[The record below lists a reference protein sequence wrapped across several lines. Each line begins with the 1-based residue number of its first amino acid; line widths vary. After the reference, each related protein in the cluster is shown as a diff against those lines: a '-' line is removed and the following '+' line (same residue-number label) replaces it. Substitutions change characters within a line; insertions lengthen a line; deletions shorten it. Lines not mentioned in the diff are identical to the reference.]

1 MQMKKHLSYT
11 LGLFLFLVLIG
22 AMHNDAAFASST
34 AHNEFLYSE
43 RPQTQT
49 LLSSGV
55 RHGGFGSLIYGAT
68 SINGNVAMLRG
79 TRGAWILNLSPQH
92 AIHLGLAG
100 YRTQPEIAAV
110 SWPHSDVE
118 HPDIRTNY
126 GGFELEYVNQSFR
139 LLHFGTQLLIGSGTV
154 RYENRNIDLE
164 KTRDNYFVAQPGVNL
179 FLNLTSWFRISGG
192 VYYRYASNVDLDGT
206 SSTDLSG
213 LTGIMGLR
221 FGRF

>member
-1 MQMKKHLSYT
+1 MKNYTSYPFR
-11 LGLFLFLVLIG
+11 LFLFLVLIG
-22 AMHNDAAFASST
+22 AVHYDFAFAGNST
-34 AHNEFLYSE
+34 QSEYLFSE
-43 RPQTQT
+43 RPRTQT
-49 LLSSGV
+49 LFSSDV

-68 SINGNVAMLRG
+68 GINGEVALLRG

-100 YRTQPEIAAV
+100 YRTQPEITAA

-118 HPDIRTNY
+118 RPDIRTSY
-126 GGFELEYVNQSFR
+126 GGFEFEYVNQSFR
-139 LLHFGTQLLIGSGTV
+139 LVHLGTQLLIGSGTV

-164 KTRDNYFVAQPGVNL
+164 KTRDDYFVVQPGVNL
-179 FLNLTSWFRISGG
+179 FLNVTRWFRISGG
-192 VYYRYASNVDLDGT
+192 AYYRYAANVDLDGT

-213 LTGIMGLR
+213 LTGIIGLR